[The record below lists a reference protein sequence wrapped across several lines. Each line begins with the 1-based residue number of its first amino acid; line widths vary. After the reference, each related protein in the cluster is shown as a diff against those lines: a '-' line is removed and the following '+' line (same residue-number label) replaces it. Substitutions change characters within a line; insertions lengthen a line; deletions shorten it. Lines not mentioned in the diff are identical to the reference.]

1 MTRLLRTSENGSSVT
16 RLIDIPPIDRILP
29 HRFPLL
35 LVDRIIEFEPN
46 KRIVGIKHVAH
57 SEPNLAKQ
65 RSGAAVIPPTIV
77 MEAVA
82 QVGAVLV
89 LASPENQG
97 RIPYLV
103 GMDRVRNRR
112 VVRAGDTLHI
122 EVTVQKL
129 RETMG
134 RMAGLV
140 KVEGQ
145 TVAHGVVIF
154 ALGPA
159 PER

>member
-1 MTRLLRTSENGSSVT
+1 
-16 RLIDIPPIDRILP
+16 LIDIPPIGRILP
-29 HRFPLL
+29 HRYPLL

-46 KRIVGIKHVAH
+46 KRIVGIKLVTHG
-57 SEPNLAKQ
+57 EPNLAKQ
-65 RSGAAVIPPTIV
+65 RSGFPVIPPTII

-89 LASPENQG
+89 LVSPENQG

-140 KVEGQ
+140 TVDGQ
-145 TVAHGVVIF
+145 TIARGVVIF

-159 PER
+159 PARSSADL

>member
-1 MTRLLRTSENGSSVT
+1 M
-16 RLIDIPPIDRILP
+16 
-29 HRFPLL
+29 
-35 LVDRIIEFEPN
+35 
-46 KRIVGIKHVAH
+46 RIVGIKHVTH
-57 SEPNLAKQ
+57 GEPNLAKQ
-65 RSGAAVIPPTIV
+65 RNGVRVIPPTIV

-82 QVGAVLV
+82 QIGAVLV
-89 LASPENQG
+89 LASPQNQG

-112 VVRAGDTLHI
+112 VVRAGDTLQI

-140 KVEGQ
+140 KVDGQ
-145 TVAHGVVIF
+145 TIATGVVIF
-154 ALGPA
+154 ALGPGPTA
-159 PER
+159 P

>member
-1 MTRLLRTSENGSSVT
+1 M
-16 RLIDIPPIDRILP
+16 
-29 HRFPLL
+29 L
-35 LVDRIIEFEPN
+35 LVDRILEFEPN
-46 KRIVGIKHVAH
+46 RRIVGIKHVTH
-57 SEPNLAKQ
+57 GEPNLWRKG
-65 RSGAAVIPPTIV
+65 SGAPVIPPTIV

-89 LASPENQG
+89 LASPQNQR

-103 GMDRVRNRR
+103 GMDRVRNRG

-122 EVTVQKL
+122 EVTVEKL

-134 RMAGLV
+134 RMAGHV
-140 KVEGQ
+140 SVDGR
-145 TVAHGVVIF
+145 TIARGVVIF

-159 PER
+159 PQ

>member
-1 MTRLLRTSENGSSVT
+1 MIEL
-16 RLIDIPPIDRILP
+16 PPIGRILP
-29 HRFPLL
+29 HRYPLL
-35 LVDRIIEFEPN
+35 LVDRIVEFEAN
-46 KRIVGIKHVAH
+46 KRIVGIKHVSH
-57 SEPNLAKQ
+57 GEPNLAAQ
-65 RSGAAVIPPTIV
+65 RNGVPVIPPTIV

-89 LASPENQG
+89 LASPQNQG

-112 VVRAGDTLHI
+112 VVRVGDTLHI

-140 KVEGQ
+140 KVDGQ
-145 TVAHGVVIF
+145 TIATGVVIF
-154 ALGPA
+154 ALGPGPA
-159 PER
+159 AV

>member
-1 MTRLLRTSENGSSVT
+1 
-16 RLIDIPPIDRILP
+16 LIELPPLDRILP
-29 HRFPLL
+29 HRYPLL

-46 KRIVGIKHVAH
+46 RRIVGIKHVTH
-57 SEPNLAKQ
+57 GEPNLSRPRQ
-65 RSGAAVIPPTIV
+65 GLPVIPPTIV
-77 MEAVA
+77 MEAVE

-103 GMDRVRNRR
+103 GMDRVRHRG
-112 VVRAGDTLHI
+112 VVRVGDTLHI

-134 RMAGLV
+134 RMAGV
-140 KVEGQ
+140 VEVDGQ
-145 TVAHGVVIF
+145 TIARGVVIF

-159 PER
+159 AGRASL

>member
-1 MTRLLRTSENGSSVT
+1 
-16 RLIDIPPIDRILP
+16 
-29 HRFPLL
+29 LL
-35 LVDRIIEFEPN
+35 LVDRIVEFEPN
-46 KRIVGIKHVAH
+46 KRIVAIKHVAH

-65 RSGAAVIPPTIV
+65 RSGLSVMPPTIV

-112 VVRAGDTLHI
+112 VVRVGETLHI

-140 KVEGQ
+140 RVDGQ
-145 TVAHGVVIF
+145 TIARGVVIF

-159 PER
+159 QTR

>member
-1 MTRLLRTSENGSSVT
+1 
-16 RLIDIPPIDRILP
+16 LIDIPPLDRILP
-29 HRFPLL
+29 HRYPLL
-35 LVDRIIEFEPN
+35 LVDRIVEFESN
-46 KRIVGIKHVAH
+46 KRIVGIKHVAYG
-57 SEPNLAKQ
+57 EPNLSVQ
-65 RSGAAVIPPTIV
+65 RNGVPVIPPTIV

-140 KVEGQ
+140 KVDGR
-145 TVAHGVVIF
+145 TIARGVVIF

-159 PER
+159 PTVMSSADASGLPS

>member
-1 MTRLLRTSENGSSVT
+1 
-16 RLIDIPPIDRILP
+16 LIEIPAIDRILP
-29 HRFPLL
+29 HRYPLL

-46 KRIVGIKHVAH
+46 QRIVGIKHVTYD
-57 SEPNLAKQ
+57 EPNLAKQ
-65 RSGAAVIPPTIV
+65 RSGLVVIPPTIV

-89 LASPENQG
+89 LASPANQG

-103 GMDRVRNRR
+103 GMDRVRNRG
-112 VVRAGDTLHI
+112 VVRVGDTLHI

-134 RMAGLV
+134 RMAGHV

-145 TVAHGVVIF
+145 TIARGVVIF

-159 PER
+159 PVTRSREDLELPRPVK

>member
-1 MTRLLRTSENGSSVT
+1 
-16 RLIDIPPIDRILP
+16 LIEIPPLDRILP
-29 HRFPLL
+29 HRYPLL
-35 LVDRIIEFEPN
+35 LVDRIVEFESN
-46 KRIVGIKHVAH
+46 RRIVGIKHVTN
-57 SEPNLAKQ
+57 SEPNLSRA
-65 RSGAAVIPPTIV
+65 RGREPVIPPTMV

-89 LASPENQG
+89 LASPENQR

-103 GMDRVRNRR
+103 GMDRVRTRG
-112 VVRAGDTLHI
+112 VVRVGDTLQI

-140 KVEGQ
+140 
-145 TVAHGVVIF
+145 TVDGRTIASGVVIF

-159 PER
+159 PGSAGR